1 MVFRSREER
10 ALAALDRVLSADPT
24 LATLATLFAAP
35 PRPAVPRRLTAG
47 LVARLVRWPAPRWR
61 NVVLAVAVL
70 AALGGA
76 LASALVGPPALA
88 VACGVV
94 AGAAGMRLLGEF
106 VRGKASWPVDRRRH
120 LRRSGKA
127 HHQRRE

>member
-10 ALAALDRVLSADPT
+10 ALAALDRVLSTDDT

-35 PRPAVPRRLTAG
+35 PRPVAPGRFPAG
-47 LVARLVRWPAPRWR
+47 LVARLVRWPTPLRR
-61 NVVLAVAVL
+61 NILLGIVAL

-76 LASALVGPPALA
+76 LASALAGPVAPA

-94 AGAAGMRLLGEF
+94 AGAAGMRLLAKF
-106 VRGKASWPVDRRRH
+106 LAGKAFRPFGRR
-120 LRRSGKA
+120 LPKPGKA
-127 HHQRRE
+127 HQQRRE